1 MNEMIENL
9 SNRKKKKEP
18 DENFRKEKYS
28 ISGKNS
34 LSGFCIRK
42 ETQRKKSM
50 KLNIDQ

>member
-9 SNRKKKKEP
+9 SNRKKKQT